1 MTSAIVPM
9 KSDFDGFCNECKA
22 ELSKGTPRMV
32 HRYSKRIYCCDC
44 GQKAAGVKKTESSG
58 NDEAYLK
65 AIKATVDATAQELKA
80 LREELN
86 QKQAAPGGDFRGV
99 CCGWVVTASKQR
111 PIAGAPNIACASCGR
126 QITMMEVEP

>member
-44 GQKAAGVKKTESSG
+44 GQKAAGVKKTDAGSG
-58 NDEAYLK
+58 NVEAYLK
-65 AIKATVDATAQELKA
+65 AIKAGVDALQPL
-80 LREELN
+80 LQQN
-86 QKQAAPGGDFRGV
+86 QKQAAPGGEYRGV
-99 CCGWVVTASKQR
+99 CCGWLVTASKQR

-126 QITMMEVEP
+126 QITMEVENG